1 MQRYFMEYPKLRIGD
16 RVAFSKDQGHHI
28 QRVLRMKSGD
38 QVIGVDQN
46 RGAFLLELIV
56 EESIEATVREASD
69 KVTEL
74 PVQGDFACGLPKG
87 SKLDHIV
94 QKGSEL
100 GVFNIYPW
108 QADRS
113 VSKWDGKKS
122 GRKVERLQKIATE
135 ASEQSHRNH
144 EVQVKDLV
152 GTKELL
158 ALCAEY
164 DHVLVAYEESAK
176 QGETSRLAS
185 IFKALE
191 DEARILMI
199 FGPEGGISEKEI
211 EQFEAIEHVDLVG
224 LGHRILRTET
234 APLFALSALVYEM
247 ELR

>member
-1 MQRYFMEYPKLRIGD
+1 MQRYFIEYPKLSIGD
-16 RVAFSKDQGHHI
+16 RITFSKDQSHHI
-28 QRVLRMKSGD
+28 QRVLRMKTGD
-38 QVIGVDQN
+38 QVIGVAQN
-46 RGAFLLELIV
+46 REAFLLELII
-56 EESIEATVREASD
+56 EERIEATVLEAID

-74 PVQGDFACGLPKG
+74 PVQVDFVCGLPKG

-113 VSKWDGKKS
+113 ISKWEGKKS
-122 GRKVERLQKIATE
+122 DRKIERLQKIATE

-144 EVQVKDLV
+144 EVQVKSLLSTKDLL
-152 GTKELL
+152 ELS
-158 ALCAEY
+158 AQY

-185 IFKALE
+185 IFTTLE
-191 DEARILMI
+191 EDDRILMI

-211 EQFEAIEHVDLVG
+211 EQFQSLDNVDLVG

>member
-1 MQRYFMEYPKLRIGD
+1 MQRYFIEYPKLSIGD
-16 RVAFSKDQGHHI
+16 GVLFSKDQSHHI
-28 QRVLRMKSGD
+28 QRVLRMKTGD

-46 RGAFLLELIV
+46 RGAFLLELII
-56 EESIEATVREASD
+56 EESVGATVLESID

-74 PVQGDFACGLPKG
+74 PVQVDFVCGLPKG

-100 GVFNIYPW
+100 GVFNVYPW
-108 QADRS
+108 QAERS

-122 GRKVERLQKIATE
+122 GRKIERLQKIATE
-135 ASEQSHRNH
+135 ASEQSHRNY
-144 EVQVKDLV
+144 EVQVKSLLSTKDLL
-152 GTKELL
+152 ELSS
-158 ALCAEY
+158 EY

-185 IFKALE
+185 IFTNLK
-191 DEARILMI
+191 DDDRILMI

-211 EQFEAIEHVDLVG
+211 EQFEALENVDLVG

>member
-1 MQRYFMEYPKLRIGD
+1 MQRYFMEYPKLSIGD
-16 RVAFSKDQGHHI
+16 HVTFSKDQSHHI
-28 QRVLRMKSGD
+28 QRVLRMKTGD
-38 QVIGVDQN
+38 KVIGVDQN
-46 RGAFLLELIV
+46 RGAFLLEV
-56 EESIEATVREASD
+56 TIENDVDA
-69 KVTEL
+69 KVIEVIEKENEL
-74 PVQGDFACGLPKG
+74 PVQVDFVCGLPKG

-100 GVFNIYPW
+100 GVFNVYPW

-113 VSKWDGKKS
+113 ISKWDGKKS
-122 GRKVERLQKIATE
+122 SKKIERLQKIATE

-144 EVQVKDLV
+144 EVQVRDLLSTKDL
-152 GTKELL
+152 LNL
-158 ALCAEY
+158 SAEY

-185 IFKALE
+185 IFKSLE
-191 DEARILMI
+191 TGARILMI

-211 EQFEAIEHVDLVG
+211 EQFQAIENVDLVG

>member
-1 MQRYFMEYPKLRIGD
+1 MQRYFIEYPKLSIGD
-16 RVAFSKDQGHHI
+16 RITFSKDQSHHI
-28 QRVLRMKSGD
+28 QRVLRMKTGD
-38 QVIGVDQN
+38 QVIGVAQN
-46 RGAFLLELIV
+46 RGAFLLELII
-56 EESIEATVREASD
+56 EESIQATVLEAID
-69 KVTEL
+69 QVTEL
-74 PVQGDFACGLPKG
+74 PVQVDFVCGLPKG

-100 GVFNIYPW
+100 GVFNVYPW
-108 QADRS
+108 QAERS

-122 GRKVERLQKIATE
+122 GRKIERLQKIATE

-144 EVQVKDLV
+144 EVQVKGLLS
-152 GTKELL
+152 TKELL
-158 ALCAEY
+158 ELSSEY

-185 IFKALE
+185 IFTNLK
-191 DEARILMI
+191 DDDRILMI

-211 EQFEAIEHVDLVG
+211 VQFEALENVDLVG

>member
-1 MQRYFMEYPKLRIGD
+1 MQRYFMEYPKLSIGD
-16 RVAFSKDQGHHI
+16 QVSFSKDQSHHI
-28 QRVLRMKSGD
+28 QRVLRMKTGD

-46 RGAFLLELIV
+46 RGAFLLELTI
-56 EESIEATVREASD
+56 EESAEATVLEAID

-74 PVQGDFACGLPKG
+74 PVQVDFVCGLPKG

-100 GVFNIYPW
+100 GVFNVYPW

-122 GRKVERLQKIATE
+122 GRKIERLQKIATE

-144 EVQVKDLV
+144 EVQVKDLLS
-152 GTKELL
+152 TKELL
-158 ALCAEY
+158 EIAAGY

-185 IFKALE
+185 IFTNLK
-191 DEARILMI
+191 DDDRILMI
-199 FGPEGGISEKEI
+199 FGPEGGISENEI
-211 EQFEAIEHVDLVG
+211 NQFEVLDNADLVG

>member
-1 MQRYFMEYPKLRIGD
+1 MQRYFMEYPKLSIGD
-16 RVAFSKDQGHHI
+16 RVTFSKDQSHHI
-28 QRVLRMKSGD
+28 QRVLRMKTGD

-46 RGAFLLELIV
+46 RGAFLLELIID
-56 EESIEATVREASD
+56 ESIGATVLESID

-74 PVQGDFACGLPKG
+74 PVQVDFVCGLPKG

-100 GVFNIYPW
+100 GVFNVYPW
-108 QADRS
+108 QAERS
-113 VSKWDGKKS
+113 VSKWDSKKS
-122 GRKVERLQKIATE
+122 GRKIERLQKIATE

-144 EVQVKDLV
+144 EVQVKSLLSTEDLL
-152 GTKELL
+152 ELS
-158 ALCAEY
+158 AEY
-164 DHVLVAYEESAK
+164 DYVLVAYEESAK

-185 IFKALE
+185 IFTNLK
-191 DEARILMI
+191 DDDRILMI

-211 EQFEAIEHVDLVG
+211 EQFEELENVDLVG